1 MERATLDFGIDLGT
15 TNSAIG
21 VMRGV
26 GTEVIKNNDDADI
39 TPSAVSIDKRGTV
52 LVGARAKIKDVDS
65 YMEFKRRMGTDYQYQ
80 FKACGLTKRPEELS
94 AEVLKELRGNVQQ
107 RLGEVIDAAVI
118 TVPAAFELHQCDATR
133 KAAQLAGLVQ
143 SPFIQEPI
151 AAALAYGFQVDTVKS
166 YWLVYDFGG
175 GTFDAALIKA
185 EDGTIRVINH
195 GGDNYLGGSDVDWA
209 IVDHLLV
216 PRILAEHRL
225 ESFERTSS
233 RWKTAFAKLK
243 RSAERAKIDLSR
255 RDRTNID
262 GSECQFDDGS
272 GNTIEVDFEVTRA
285 AISKVAGP
293 FIRRSIDICQRVLK
307 ERNLAKGAVEK
318 LILVGGPTLAPYF
331 RESLTSELGIEVDYT
346 VDPLTVVARGAAI
359 FAGTQQHPRTA
370 TASNDTFALNL
381 KYNPVGLDA
390 NPLVAGEIKPPKG
403 RSLAGF
409 TIELADRKTRWRSG
423 KVAVGT
429 DGVFTA
435 TLRAEPGDRNVYSIE
450 LCDSTGQ
457 QQKTSPDVLTYT
469 IGAAVGEQVLTHDIG
484 VALANNEYDR
494 VFEKGHT
501 LPAKATRPYHAASG
515 LKKGESGDF
524 LVIPV
529 TEGESDH
536 ADRNKLVGRL
546 EIGGQDISRD
556 LPIGSEIEV
565 TIRVDESRIVTVQ
578 AYVPVLDK
586 DFEVKCQMGATI
598 RGATEI
604 RADLEREVARI
615 TELRHKAAMTGDQQA
630 AKLIASVETGQSLQ
644 EIKDLAA
651 DARDVDAAGKCEN
664 RLLELKNKVDQIA
677 DTLEWPGLVAQTHE
691 FCARFSKVLKDGSAD
706 QQKEGQA
713 IIAALQRIIQ
723 ERNSEDLRR
732 KQAQAESLYW
742 RILFV
747 QPAYW
752 VYCFQQLEKE
762 ADHLSDPER
771 AARLLDQGRAYLS
784 HNNETGLRNV
794 VTELWKL
801 LPEERAEEFKR
812 GYGSG
817 LRRAG

>member
-1 MERATLDFGIDLGT
+1 MERATIDFGIDLGT
-15 TNSAIG
+15 TNSAVA

-39 TPSAVSIDKRGTV
+39 TPSAVSIDKRRAV
-52 LVGARAKIKDVDS
+52 LVGARAKVRDVDS

-80 FKACGLTKRPEELS
+80 FKASGLTKRPEELS

-133 KAAQLAGLVQ
+133 KAAQLAGLVH
-143 SPFIQEPI
+143 SPLLQEPV
-151 AAALAYGFQVDTVKS
+151 AAALAYGFQLETAKS
-166 YWLVYDFGG
+166 YWLVYDLGG

-185 EDGTIRVINH
+185 EDGTIRVVNH
-195 GGDNYLGGSDVDWA
+195 GGDNYLGGSDIDWA
-209 IVDHLLV
+209 IVEHLLV

-225 ESFERTSS
+225 ESFERTSA

-255 RDRTNID
+255 TDRTNID
-262 GSECQFDDGS
+262 GSECQFDDET

-285 AISKVAGP
+285 DIIKVAEP
-293 FIRRSIDICQRVLK
+293 FIRRSIEICQRVLK
-307 ERNLAKGAVEK
+307 ERNLTTNAVEK

-331 RESLTSELGIEVDYT
+331 RDSLASTLAIAVDHT

-359 FAGTQQHPRTA
+359 FAGTQQRAPRFA
-370 TASNDTFALNL
+370 QVSGNTFALEL

-390 NPLVAGEIKPPKG
+390 NPLIAGRIKAPKG
-403 RSLAGF
+403 HSVAGF

-423 KVAVGT
+423 KIPVGT

-450 LCDSTGQ
+450 LFDPTGQ
-457 QQKTSPDVLTYT
+457 RQKTSPDVLTYT

-484 VALANNEYDR
+484 VALSDNEYDR
-494 VFEKGHT
+494 VFEKGHA
-501 LPAKATRPYHAASG
+501 LPAKASRTYHAVSG
-515 LKKGESGDF
+515 VKKGQSADF

-529 TEGESDH
+529 AEGESDR

-546 EIGGQDISRD
+546 EIKGQEIPRD
-556 LPIGSEIEV
+556 LPIGSAIEV
-565 TIRVDESRIVTVQ
+565 TIRVYESRIVTVQ

-586 DFEVKCQMGATI
+586 DFEAKCQMGATI
-598 RGATEI
+598 REAAEI
-604 RADLEREVARI
+604 RSDLESEVGRI
-615 TELRHKAAMTGDQQA
+615 IELRQQAAMTGDHQA
-630 AKLIASVETGQSLQ
+630 AKLIAQVESGESLQ
-644 EIKDLAA
+644 EVKELAA
-651 DARDVDAAGKCEN
+651 GARDADAAGKCEN
-664 RLLELKNKVDQIA
+664 RLLELKNKVDRIA
-677 DTLEWPGLVAQTHE
+677 DRLEWPGLVAQTQE
-691 FCARFSKVLKDGSAD
+691 LCDRFSKALKDGSTD

-713 IIAALQRIIQ
+713 IIAALQKLIQ
-723 ERNSEDLRR
+723 ERNIEDLKR
-732 KQAQAESLYW
+732 KQVQAESLYW
-742 RILFV
+742 RILFA
-747 QPAYW
+747 QPPFW
-752 VYCFQQLEKE
+752 VYCFQQLEKDE
-762 ADHLSDPER
+762 NLSDPER

-801 LPEERAEEFKR
+801 LPDDRAQAVR
-812 GYGSG
+812 SGYGSG
-817 LRRAG
+817 LRKAG